1 MSNMEKENA
10 FFLLSGGPIPAALR
24 PWVSYSHGA
33 YFSEASVPALLQQ
46 WLAQAPL
53 GRCWLVD
60 GSQPGQ
66 WQRCVA
72 ALRDAGWL
80 DVLPWAMW
88 LPEVCALEQ
97 VEALAWEQGAV
108 DVLQA
113 QAAGALPKRVEA
125 LLARLRSP
133 HGQTARLQQM
143 HMEHQAMRTSLDN
156 IPSPIF
162 IKNAAGV
169 YIECNQAFVDYLGL
183 PRDQIIGKTVYD
195 VAPLELAQVYDAADQ
210 KLLSAG
216 ARQIYDARVQW
227 SDGSRRDVTFYKAVF
242 HDAHGKPLGQAGA
255 IFDITEKKSLESDL
269 RVLAETDALTGLLNR
284 RSFIDQAQRRLPDL
298 RLKQEPVTVMLFDLD
313 QFKQIND
320 QWGHAAGDAV
330 LREVSD
336 CIGRHLRPGDL
347 LARIGGDE
355 FAILLHGAQEGR
367 VVAQRLPS
375 LVAANPV
382 LTTHGEIRC
391 TISLGAVVICPA
403 QHTVDELLHLA
414 DRALYQAKNQG
425 RNQGLVNQFL

>member
-1 MSNMEKENA
+1 MPTMKKNSP
-10 FFLLSGGPIPAALR
+10 FFLLSGNPVPAVLR
-24 PWVSYSHGA
+24 PWVRNCHGES
-33 YFSEASVPALLQQ
+33 FSKAAASAFLPEWLEQQ
-46 WLAQAPL
+46 PV
-53 GRCWLVD
+53 GRCWLID
-60 GSQPGQ
+60 GSQQGQ
-66 WQRCVA
+66 WQPCVA
-72 ALRDAGWL
+72 ALRQAGWL

-88 LPEVCALEQ
+88 LPSDCDLEPVQ
-97 VEALAWEQGAV
+97 ALAWEQGAI

-113 QAAGALPKRVEA
+113 ETADAFAQRVEA

-143 HMEHQAMRTSLDN
+143 RMEHQAMRTSLDN

-183 PRDQIIGKTVYD
+183 SREQIIGKTVYD
-195 VAPLELAQVYDAADQ
+195 VAPLELAQVYDAADA

-242 HDAHGKPLGQAGA
+242 HDAKGKPLGQAGA
-255 IFDITEKKSLESDL
+255 IFDITEKKCLESDL
-269 RVLAETDALTGLLNR
+269 RALAETDALTGLLNR
-284 RSFIDQAQRRLPDL
+284 RSFIDQAQRRLPEL
-298 RLKQEPVTVMLFDLD
+298 RSQQAPVTVMLFDLD

-330 LREVSD
+330 LRAVSQR
-336 CIGRHLRPGDL
+336 IGQHLRPDDL

-355 FAILLHGAQEGR
+355 FAILLHGAQEGC
-367 VVAQRLPS
+367 VVAQRLPG

-382 LTTHGEIRC
+382 VTEHGEIGC
-391 TISLGAVVICPA
+391 TISLGAVVIFPT

-425 RNQGLVNQFL
+425 RNQGMVNQFL